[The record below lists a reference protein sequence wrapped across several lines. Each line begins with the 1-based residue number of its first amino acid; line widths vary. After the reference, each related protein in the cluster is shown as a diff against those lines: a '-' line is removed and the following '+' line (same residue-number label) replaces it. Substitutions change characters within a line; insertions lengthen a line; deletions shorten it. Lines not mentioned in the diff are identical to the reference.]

1 MGEIPKKEKKKF
13 LSHSSQKT
21 LTSNV
26 QAENK
31 KWNENIFSN
40 KNILECQ

>member
-1 MGEIPKKEKKKF
+1 
-13 LSHSSQKT
+13 